1 MLACQF
7 VCACMPACMPACK
20 GISQPNERAANL
32 KVNDRHHTTPEGAHT
47 TCLGWDEAKTKS
59 SLERFL
65 RKNVF
70 LGGRLVVDAMLGFVF
85 LVKGH
90 PSLKSPKEC
99 LRHVLLASWYLG
111 GLYHTFRPIGHFSG
125 NKK

>member
-1 MLACQF
+1 M
-7 VCACMPACMPACK
+7 
-20 GISQPNERAANL
+20 SQSNERAANL
-32 KVNDRHHTTPEGAHT
+32 KVNDRHHTTPKGPHT
-47 TCLGWDEAKTKS
+47 NCLGWDEAKTKS

-70 LGGRLVVDAMLGFVF
+70 LGGRLVVGAMLGFVL

-99 LRHVLLASWYLG
+99 LRHVLLACWYLG
-111 GLYHTFRPIGHFSG
+111 GLYHTFRPIGHLSG
-125 NKK
+125 PKNEPIYAQTNQIWLCPH